1 MPVHN
6 KLVRDLIP
14 NIIEKTGKKF
24 TTRILDEEE
33 YVKELKIKS
42 KEELNEY
49 FEAENDEDA
58 VEELADLLEII
69 HTLTYCHGSTPEKL
83 EQVRKEKAAKR
94 GGFQEKI
101 YLIEVEDDK

>member
-1 MPVHN
+1 M
-6 KLVRDLIP
+6 LIIS
-14 NIIEKTGKKF
+14 NIHKVIPLTIQWLEAM
-24 TTRILDEEE
+24 DEEE
-33 YVKELKIKS
+33 YLKELNIKS

>member
-14 NIIEKTGKKF
+14 NIIEKTGKEF

-42 KEELNEY
+42 NEELNEY
-49 FEAENDEDA
+49 LNAKTDEEA

-69 HTLTYCHGSTPEKL
+69 RSLTYCHGSTPEKL
-83 EQVRKEKAAKR
+83 EEVRKEKAAKR

-101 YLIEVEDDK
+101 YLIEVKDDE

>member
-24 TTRILDEEE
+24 STRILDEEE

-42 KEELNEY
+42 KEELTEY
-49 FEAENDEDA
+49 FEAKTDEEA

-69 HTLTYCHGSTPEKL
+69 HALTYCHGSTPEKL
-83 EQVRKEKAAKR
+83 EQVRQEKAAKR
-94 GGFQEKI
+94 GGFKEKI
-101 YLIEVEDDK
+101 YLIEVEDEQ